1 MNQISHLDAQARDI
15 LIRNDRGGYTVPT
28 HGLYPFQWNWDSAF
42 VALGFAEFDR
52 SRAWQE
58 IETLAAAQ
66 WDDGM
71 IPHIVFHQKDE
82 GYFPGPDVWATG
94 RTPATSGITQPPVL
108 ASIVRQLWEQEGADP
123 NHARMRALFAAC
135 VKSHRWFDRF
145 RDPLGNG
152 LVMVTHN
159 WETGRDNSSE
169 WDDAL
174 ERIDTSNVGSYTR
187 RDTGHVDAA
196 MRPKQEEYDRY
207 VAILQFG
214 RECGWNHR
222 EIADN
227 GPFRMIDV
235 GMSME
240 LLRANRDLLVMAQA
254 MGDKA
259 IAEEIQARI
268 ARAERGMD
276 WLWNE
281 DAGAYCSRDATTH
294 DSTGLVTNASFLAFY
309 AGVGSEAQRARL
321 LQALERL
328 TGSATYLLPS
338 LEAGSR
344 AYDHKRYWRGP
355 IWLVVSYMV
364 AQGLA
369 EAGHTDWAERIREDS
384 AKLIAL
390 SGFYESFSPEDGT
403 GSGGPDFSWTAA
415 MWLAWCGKDG
425 AQWRRHKIMTSQN
438 RRRITIPGY
447 LSDCCGW
454 SHSST
459 PPIGRS

>member
-1 MNQISHLDAQARDI
+1 MTDLDKQARDI

-28 HGLYPFQWNWDSAF
+28 HGLYPYQWNWDSAF

-52 SRAWQE
+52 DRAWLE
-58 IETLAAAQ
+58 IETLVSGQ
-66 WDDGM
+66 WHDGM
-71 IPHIVFHQKDE
+71 IPHIIFHKDDP
-82 GYFPGPDVWATG
+82 GYFPGPSVWATG
-94 RTPATSGITQPPVL
+94 KSPATSGITQPPVL
-108 ASIVRQLWEQEGADP
+108 ATIVRKLWEDEGADP
-123 NHARMRALFAAC
+123 SHPRMRHLYSAC
-135 VKSHRWFDRF
+135 LQSHRWFHEF
-145 RDPLGNG
+145 RDPKGNG

-174 ERIDTSNVGSYTR
+174 ARVDTSNVGSYQR

-196 MRPKQEEYDRY
+196 MRPTQNEYDRY

-214 RECGWNHR
+214 RNCGWNHR

-240 LLRANRDLLVMAQA
+240 LLRANRDLLVMARAIDDQA
-254 MGDKA
+254 A
-259 IAEEIQARI
+259 ISELEARI
-268 ARAERGMD
+268 ALSEAGVD

-281 DAGAYCSRDATTH
+281 GAGAYCSRDVVTEA
-294 DSTGLVTNASFLAFY
+294 SSGLVTNASFLAFY
-309 AGVGSEAQRARL
+309 AGVGSRDQRARMID
-321 LQALERL
+321 ALERM
-328 TGSATYLLPS
+328 TGSATYLVPS

-364 AQGLA
+364 AQGLL
-369 EAGHTDWAERIREDS
+369 EAGHGKWAERIGRDS
-384 AKLIAL
+384 ASLIEK
-390 SGFYESFSPEDGT
+390 SGFYESFSPEDGS

-415 MWLAWCGKDG
+415 MWLAWCGKG
-425 AQWRRHKIMTSQN
+425 
-438 RRRITIPGY
+438 G
-447 LSDCCGW
+447 LV
-454 SHSST
+454 
-459 PPIGRS
+459 

>member
-1 MNQISHLDAQARDI
+1 MSRNPDLDRQARDI
-15 LIRNDRGGYTVPT
+15 LVRNDRGGYTIPT

-52 SRAWQE
+52 DRAWAE
-58 IETLAAAQ
+58 IETLVSAQ

-71 IPHIVFHQKDE
+71 IPHIVFHQPDE

-94 RTPATSGITQPPVL
+94 RTPPTSGITQPPVL
-108 ASIVRQLWEQEGADP
+108 ATIVRELWEADGADP
-123 NHARMRALFAAC
+123 LCPRMQRLYRACLA
-135 VKSHRWFDRF
+135 SHRWFHTF
-145 RDPLGNG
+145 RDPLNNG

-174 ERIDTSNVGSYTR
+174 ARVDTSGVGTYQR

-214 RECGWNHR
+214 RANGWDHR
-222 EIADN
+222 AIADH
-227 GPFRMIDV
+227 GPFRMVDV

-240 LLRANRDLLVMAQA
+240 LLRANRDLLALAQA
-254 MGDKA
+254 LDDA
-259 IAEEIQARI
+259 PVAAELQARI
-268 ARAERGMD
+268 TLSEAGMD

-281 DAGAYCSRDATTH
+281 EAGAYCSRDATTH
-294 DSTGLVTNASFLAFY
+294 DSSGLVTNASFLAFY
-309 AGVGSEAQRARL
+309 AGVGSEHQRARL
-321 LQALERL
+321 IAALGRL
-328 TGSATYLLPS
+328 LHSASYLLPS

-344 AYDHKRYWRGP
+344 AYDHRRYWRGP
-355 IWLVVSYMV
+355 VWLVVSYMV

-369 EAGHTDWAERIREDS
+369 EQGHADWAARIREDS
-384 AKLIAL
+384 ARLIEK
-390 SGFYESFSPEDGT
+390 SGFYESFSPETGE

-415 MWLAWCGKDG
+415 MWLAWCG
-425 AQWRRHKIMTSQN
+425 Q
-438 RRRITIPGY
+438 
-447 LSDCCGW
+447 
-454 SHSST
+454 
-459 PPIGRS
+459 

>member
-1 MNQISHLDAQARDI
+1 MTDLNAQARNI

-28 HGLYPFQWNWDSAF
+28 QGLYPYQWNWDSAF

-52 SRAWQE
+52 NRAWQE
-58 IETLAAAQ
+58 IETLVSGQ

-71 IPHIVFHQKDE
+71 IPHIIFHKDDP
-82 GYFPGPDVWATG
+82 GYFPGPSVWATG
-94 RTPATSGITQPPVL
+94 KTPATSGITQPPVL
-108 ASIVRQLWEQEGADP
+108 ATIVRKLWEYEGADP
-123 NHARMRALFAAC
+123 AHPRMRALYKAC
-135 VKSHRWFDRF
+135 LKSHRWFHEY
-145 RDPLGNG
+145 RDPKGNG

-174 ERIDTSNVGSYTR
+174 ARVDTSNVGSYQR

-196 MRPKQEEYDRY
+196 MRPTQTEYDRY

-214 RECGWNHR
+214 RNCGWNHR

-227 GPFRMIDV
+227 GPFRMVDV

-240 LLRANRDLLVMAQA
+240 LLRANRDLLVMARAIGDQA
-254 MGDKA
+254 V
-259 IAEEIQARI
+259 IAELETRI
-268 ARAERGMD
+268 ALSEAGMD

-281 DAGAYCSRDATTH
+281 EAGAYCSRDATTEE
-294 DSTGLVTNASFLAFY
+294 SSGLVTNASFLAFY
-309 AGVGSEAQRARL
+309 AGVGNDAQRARL
-321 LQALERL
+321 IAALERI
-328 TGSATYLLPS
+328 TGSAAYLLPS

-344 AYDHKRYWRGP
+344 SYDHKRYWRGP

-369 EAGHTDWAERIREDS
+369 EAGHSEWAERIRRDS
-384 AKLIAL
+384 ASLIEK
-390 SGFYESFSPEDGT
+390 SGFYESFSPEDGS

-415 MWLAWCGKDG
+415 MWLAWCSKGKT
-425 AQWRRHKIMTSQN
+425 A
-438 RRRITIPGY
+438 
-447 LSDCCGW
+447 
-454 SHSST
+454 
-459 PPIGRS
+459 

>member
-1 MNQISHLDAQARDI
+1 MSRNPDLDSQARDI
-15 LIRNDRGGYTVPT
+15 LRRNDRGGYTVPT

-52 SRAWQE
+52 DRAWQE
-58 IETLAAAQ
+58 IETLVSAQ

-71 IPHIVFHQKDE
+71 IPHIVFHQRDE

-94 RTPATSGITQPPVL
+94 RTPPTSGITQPPVL
-108 ASIVRQLWEQEGADP
+108 ATILRALWEGEGADP
-123 NHARMRALFAAC
+123 VCPRMQRLYRACLA
-135 VKSHRWFDRF
+135 SHRWFHTY

-174 ERIDTSNVGSYTR
+174 ARVDTSGVGTYQR

-214 RECGWNHR
+214 RASGWNHR
-222 EIADN
+222 TIADE
-227 GPFRMIDV
+227 GPFRMVDV

-240 LLRANRDLLVMAQA
+240 LLRANRDLLVLAEA
-254 MGDKA
+254 LGDDA
-259 IAEEIQARI
+259 VAAELRARI
-268 ARAERGMD
+268 ALSEAGME

-281 DAGAYCSRDATTH
+281 EAGAYCSRDATTH
-294 DSTGLVTNASFLAFY
+294 ESSGLVTNASFLAFY
-309 AGVGSEAQRARL
+309 ADVGSAQQRARL
-321 LQALERL
+321 IEALGRL
-328 TGSATYLLPS
+328 MHSATYLLPS

-344 AYDHKRYWRGP
+344 AYDHRRYWRGP
-355 IWLVVSYMV
+355 VWLVVSYMV

-369 EAGHTDWAERIREDS
+369 EQGHADWAERIREDS
-384 AKLIAL
+384 ERLIEK
-390 SGFYESFSPEDGT
+390 SGFYESFSPETGE

-415 MWLAWCGKDG
+415 MWLAWCG
-425 AQWRRHKIMTSQN
+425 R
-438 RRRITIPGY
+438 
-447 LSDCCGW
+447 
-454 SHSST
+454 
-459 PPIGRS
+459 

>member
-1 MNQISHLDAQARDI
+1 MTDLNATARDI

-28 HGLYPFQWNWDSAF
+28 HGLYPYQWNWDSAF

-52 SRAWQE
+52 NRAWQE
-58 IETLAAAQ
+58 IETLVSGQ

-71 IPHIVFHQKDE
+71 IPHIIFHKDDP
-82 GYFPGPDVWATG
+82 GYFPGPSVWATG
-94 RTPATSGITQPPVL
+94 KTPATSGITQPPVL
-108 ASIVRQLWEQEGADP
+108 ATIVRKLWEAEGADP
-123 NHARMRALFAAC
+123 AHPRMRSLYNAC
-135 VKSHRWFDRF
+135 LKSHRWFHAF
-145 RDPLGNG
+145 RDPKGNG

-174 ERIDTSNVGSYTR
+174 ARVDTSSVGSYQR

-196 MRPKQEEYDRY
+196 MRPTQNEYDRY
-207 VAILQFG
+207 VAILEFG
-214 RECGWNHR
+214 RNCRWNHR

-227 GPFRMIDV
+227 GPFRMVDV

-240 LLRANRDLLVMAQA
+240 LLRANRDLLVMARA
-254 MGDKA
+254 MGDQA
-259 IAEEIQARI
+259 VIAELEARI
-268 ARAERGMD
+268 ALSEAGMG

-281 DAGAYCSRDATTH
+281 EAGAYCSRDATTEA
-294 DSTGLVTNASFLAFY
+294 SSGLVTNASFLAFY
-309 AGVGSEAQRARL
+309 AGVGNSAQRARL
-321 LQALERL
+321 IAALKRI
-328 TGSATYLLPS
+328 TRSATYLLPS

-369 EAGHTDWAERIREDS
+369 EAGHGEWAERIRSDS
-384 AKLIAL
+384 ASLIEK
-390 SGFYESFSPEDGT
+390 SGFYESFSPEDGS

-415 MWLAWCGKDG
+415 MWLAWCGKEET
-425 AQWRRHKIMTSQN
+425 A
-438 RRRITIPGY
+438 
-447 LSDCCGW
+447 
-454 SHSST
+454 
-459 PPIGRS
+459 

>member
-1 MNQISHLDAQARDI
+1 MSRNPELDRQARDI
-15 LIRNDRGGYTVPT
+15 LVRNDRGGYTVPT

-52 SRAWQE
+52 DRAWAE
-58 IETLAAAQ
+58 IETLVSAQ

-71 IPHIVFHQKDE
+71 IPHIVFHQRDE

-94 RTPATSGITQPPVL
+94 RTPPTSGITQPPVL
-108 ASIVRQLWEQEGADP
+108 ATIVRELWEAEGADP
-123 NHARMRALFAAC
+123 ACERMRALYRAC
-135 VKSHRWFDRF
+135 LASHRWFHTF

-174 ERIDTSNVGSYTR
+174 ARVDTSGVGTYQR

-214 RECGWNHR
+214 RASGWNHR
-222 EIADN
+222 TIADH
-227 GPFRMIDV
+227 GPFRMVDV

-240 LLRANRDLLVMAQA
+240 LLRANRDLLALAQA
-254 MGDKA
+254 IGDA
-259 IAEEIQARI
+259 PVAAELQARI
-268 ARAERGMD
+268 SLSEAGMD

-294 DSTGLVTNASFLAFY
+294 ESSGLVTNASFLAFY
-309 AGVGSEAQRARL
+309 AGVGSAHQRARL
-321 LQALERL
+321 IEGLGRL
-328 TGSATYLLPS
+328 TASATYLLPS

-344 AYDHKRYWRGP
+344 AYDHRRYWRGP
-355 IWLVVSYMV
+355 VWLVVSYM
-364 AQGLA
+364 AAIGLA
-369 EAGHTDWAERIREDS
+369 EHGHADWALRIRIDS
-384 AKLIAL
+384 ARLIER
-390 SGFYESFSPEDGT
+390 SGFYESFSPETGE
-403 GSGGPDFSWTAA
+403 GSGGDDFSWTAA
-415 MWLAWCGKDG
+415 MWLAWCG
-425 AQWRRHKIMTSQN
+425 Q
-438 RRRITIPGY
+438 
-447 LSDCCGW
+447 
-454 SHSST
+454 
-459 PPIGRS
+459 

>member
-1 MNQISHLDAQARDI
+1 MSRNPDLDSQARDI
-15 LIRNDRGGYTVPT
+15 LRRNDRGGYTVPT

-52 SRAWQE
+52 DRAWQE
-58 IETLAAAQ
+58 IEALVSAQ

-71 IPHIVFHQKDE
+71 IPHIVFHQRDE

-94 RTPATSGITQPPVL
+94 RTPPTSGITQPPVL
-108 ASIVRQLWEQEGADP
+108 ATILRALWEGEGADP
-123 NHARMRALFAAC
+123 VCPRMQRLYRACLA
-135 VKSHRWFDRF
+135 SHRWFHTY

-174 ERIDTSNVGSYTR
+174 ARVDTSGVGTYQR

-214 RECGWNHR
+214 RASGWNHR
-222 EIADN
+222 TIADE
-227 GPFRMIDV
+227 GPFRMVDV

-240 LLRANRDLLVMAQA
+240 LLRANRDLLVLAEA
-254 MGDKA
+254 LGDDA
-259 IAEEIQARI
+259 VAAELRARI
-268 ARAERGMD
+268 ALSEAGME

-281 DAGAYCSRDATTH
+281 EAGAYCSRDATTH
-294 DSTGLVTNASFLAFY
+294 ESSGLVTNASFLAFY
-309 AGVGSEAQRARL
+309 ADVGSAQQRARL
-321 LQALERL
+321 IEALGRL
-328 TGSATYLLPS
+328 MHSATYLLPS

-344 AYDHKRYWRGP
+344 AYDHRRYWRGP
-355 IWLVVSYMV
+355 VWLVVSYMV

-369 EAGHTDWAERIREDS
+369 EQGHADWAERIREDS
-384 AKLIAL
+384 ARLIEK
-390 SGFYESFSPEDGT
+390 SGFYESFSPETGE

-415 MWLAWCGKDG
+415 MWLAWCG
-425 AQWRRHKIMTSQN
+425 R
-438 RRRITIPGY
+438 
-447 LSDCCGW
+447 
-454 SHSST
+454 
-459 PPIGRS
+459 

>member
-1 MNQISHLDAQARDI
+1 MSRNPELDQQARDI
-15 LIRNDRGGYTVPT
+15 LVRNDRGGYTVPT

-52 SRAWQE
+52 DRAWAE
-58 IETLAAAQ
+58 IETLVSAQ

-71 IPHIVFHQKDE
+71 IPHIVFHQRDE

-94 RTPATSGITQPPVL
+94 RTPPTSGITQPPVL
-108 ASIVRQLWEQEGADP
+108 ATIVRELWEAEGADP
-123 NHARMRALFAAC
+123 ACERMRALYRAC
-135 VKSHRWFDRF
+135 LASHRWFHTF

-174 ERIDTSNVGSYTR
+174 ARVDTSGVGTYQR

-214 RECGWNHR
+214 RASGWNHR
-222 EIADN
+222 TIADH
-227 GPFRMIDV
+227 GPFRMVDV

-240 LLRANRDLLVMAQA
+240 LLRANRDLLALAQA
-254 MGDKA
+254 IGDA
-259 IAEEIQARI
+259 PVAAELQARI
-268 ARAERGMD
+268 SLSEAGME

-294 DSTGLVTNASFLAFY
+294 ESSGLVTNASFLAFY
-309 AGVGSEAQRARL
+309 AGVGTAHQRARL
-321 LQALERL
+321 IEGLGRL
-328 TGSATYLLPS
+328 TASATYLLPS

-344 AYDHKRYWRGP
+344 AYDHRRYWRGP
-355 IWLVVSYMV
+355 VWLVVSYMV

-369 EAGHTDWAERIREDS
+369 EQGHADWAERIREDS
-384 AKLIAL
+384 ARLIEA
-390 SGFYESFSPEDGT
+390 SGFYESFSPETGE

-415 MWLAWCGKDG
+415 MWLVWCG
-425 AQWRRHKIMTSQN
+425 Q
-438 RRRITIPGY
+438 
-447 LSDCCGW
+447 
-454 SHSST
+454 
-459 PPIGRS
+459 